1 MTRLALAML
10 AFVAIVTAGVAQD
23 VRGLEVCTV
32 EKSMERRT
40 SCLQSNVEFL
50 HQTLAKYTH
59 ETSNKLNAANREIAA
74 QKADIAALKTTLA
87 KLQHELAE
95 LKKPKSGKK

>member
-1 MTRLALAML
+1 MTRLILATL
-10 AFVAIVTAGVAQD
+10 AVLVIAVSAAAQD

-32 EKSMERRT
+32 EKTMERRT

-59 ETSNKLNAANREIAA
+59 ETRNKLNAADRAITAQKAEIAA
-74 QKADIAALKTTLA
+74 LRTALA

-95 LKKPKSGKK
+95 LKKTKPEKK